1 MGIFSLLF
9 GSKNDEYSDKYKIKM
24 GKHLDRLTIKY
35 VSERDENGCETIL
48 GKEGCI
54 YLSDDLL
61 RVVSTPGK
69 VFEGKLLELLMSE
82 LLSGEGVIIEG
93 YDLLSGKY
101 RSIKCYFT
109 TPIKPA
115 FRKD

>member
-1 MGIFSLLF
+1 MGFLSRIF
-9 GSKNDEYSDKYKIKM
+9 GSQNDEYSDKYRIKM

-35 VSERDENGCETIL
+35 VSERDEDGRETII

-54 YLSDDLL
+54 YLADDLL

-69 VFEGKLLELLMSE
+69 VFEGKLLDLLMSE
-82 LLSGEGVIIEG
+82 LMSGEGVIIDG
-93 YDLLSGKY
+93 FDTVTQKY

-109 TPIKPA
+109 SPIKPA